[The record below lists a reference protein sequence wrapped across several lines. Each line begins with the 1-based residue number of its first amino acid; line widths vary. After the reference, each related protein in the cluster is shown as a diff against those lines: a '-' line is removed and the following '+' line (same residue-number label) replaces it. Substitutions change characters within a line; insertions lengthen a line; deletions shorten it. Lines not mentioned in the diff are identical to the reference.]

1 MLSQEWRCKW
11 SSADRWCSN
20 YIWVINN
27 LIAYSSPSYIR
38 DGNHINSLAP
48 KRCGSNST
56 SAVFKLILQIDNLST
71 SCGIGL
77 RGVPQNPFD
86 HKSALVQIMLGAIRH
101 HAITQEYV
109 DPDVCWHM
117 ASLGHHAVFPLT
129 HNRCEVV
136 ISWWSPLLSKI
147 SIYAT
152 KCESILEKS
161 GIFIHL
167 QSKYCI
173 NLSCKKNLTIS
184 WVQIAARW

>member
-1 MLSQEWRCKW
+1 M
-11 SSADRWCSN
+11 
-20 YIWVINN
+20 
-27 LIAYSSPSYIR
+27 IAELV
-38 DGNHINSLAP
+38 NSLRPSDAIWQQ
-48 KRCGSNST
+48 RSGS
-56 SAVFKLILQIDNLST
+56 ILAQ
-71 SCGIGL
+71 
-77 RGVPQNPFD
+77 V
-86 HKSALVQIMLGAIRH
+86 
-101 HAITQEYV
+101 
-109 DPDVCWHM
+109 M
-117 ASLGHHAVFPLT
+117 ACSVFPLT

-136 ISWWSPLLSKI
+136 ISWWSPLLPKI

>member
-1 MLSQEWRCKW
+1 MWCGLEEIAAHQCA
-11 SSADRWCSN
+11 SSWYDKCIISWKSYFHPNDTFNC
-20 YIWVINN
+20 N
-27 LIAYSSPSYIR
+27 LTRNFSWFIS
-38 DGNHINSLAP
+38 
-48 KRCGSNST
+48 K
-56 SAVFKLILQIDNLST
+56 V
-71 SCGIGL
+71 
-77 RGVPQNPFD
+77 PFD
-86 HKSALVQIMLGAIRH
+86 KKPALVEIMAWCPIGNKPLSGT
-101 HAITQEYV
+101 IT
-109 DPDVCWHM
+109 
-117 ASLGHHAVFPLT
+117 VFPLT

-136 ISWWSPLLSKI
+136 ISWWSPLLPKI

>member
-1 MLSQEWRCKW
+1 MRGRYGVSVVILVSDSLSA
-11 SSADRWCSN
+11 SLFLIPTGSADRSVQCLFGFTNRWSDSPFRELAARGTSTN
-20 YIWVINN
+20 Q
-27 LIAYSSPSYIR
+27 IAASWMLQATW
-38 DGNHINSLAP
+38 LA
-48 KRCGSNST
+48 T
-56 SAVFKLILQIDNLST
+56 V
-71 SCGIGL
+71 
-77 RGVPQNPFD
+77 
-86 HKSALVQIMLGAIRH
+86 
-101 HAITQEYV
+101 
-109 DPDVCWHM
+109 
-117 ASLGHHAVFPLT
+117 AVFPLT

-136 ISWWSPLLSKI
+136 ISWWSPLLPKI